1 MTVKTTVF
9 GYPRIGPQRELKKAL
24 EHYWSGK
31 ISQREL
37 IEEAEKLIINNA
49 NTIALHGI
57 DIIPSNEF
65 SLYDFILDLSFMF
78 NVIPKRFKKIEDPL
92 ERYFAIARGSADAP
106 ASEMTKWFNTNYHY
120 IVPEIESDTEFE
132 LRENKALKEF
142 ELLKNNLNLK
152 TKPVIVGPFTYLYCA
167 KVKNYTY
174 FSDSIV
180 SVYRRLLKELEE
192 SDVEEVQIDE
202 PAMVLELDNDVQTII
217 NCYRKITTG
226 LSKIKVYVQTY
237 YESLSQYEKIVYEL
251 PVHGIGFDFVEGKEN
266 LENILKFGFPEDK
279 TLIAGVVSGRDPWKT
294 DFKEALKLIETLT
307 KFTKHIILSNSC
319 PLMHLP
325 VTVKNESLPE
335 EILRLLSFANER
347 LEELTILKTA
357 INEGKEPPEQ
367 NLSMKFTNPEVQK
380 KISQIDENALCR
392 KPSFSERYEKQMEI
406 LKLPLFP
413 TTTIGSFPQTAE
425 LRKVRADYK
434 AGRISFEEYESFI
447 NNEIKRAI
455 EIQHDIGLD
464 VLVHGEFER
473 TDMVEFFAE
482 KLQGFAITKNGWV
495 QSYGSRCVR
504 PPIIYGDVWREKPLT
519 LKETLYAQSLTEK
532 PVKGILTGPVTILQW
547 SYQRK
552 DISKKEVAY
561 QIALALKEE
570 VIELEKAGIKIIQ
583 IDEPAFREGMP
594 LKKAKVDEYF
604 DWAIK
609 SFKIVISAVK
619 PETQIH
625 THMCYSEFNDII
637 DKIYAM
643 DADVISIEAS
653 RSKGEIL
660 KAFERFKYDRGIG
673 IGIYDIHSPRIP
685 SVQEMIEIVKR
696 SIKFID
702 KRLFWINPDC
712 GLKTRAWQEAIPAL
726 KNMVK
731 VAEIMRKEVEDVQK
745 YNKA

>member
-9 GYPRIGPQRELKKAL
+9 GYPKIGPQRELKKAL
-24 EHYWSGK
+24 EQYWSGK
-31 ISQREL
+31 ISQRKL
-37 IEEAEKLIINNA
+37 IDEAEKLIIYNA
-49 NTIALHGI
+49 KTIAQYEV
-57 DIIPSNEF
+57 DIIPSNDF
-65 SLYDFILDLSFMF
+65 SLYDFILDLSVMF
-78 NVIPKRFKKIEDPL
+78 NVIPERFRKIEDPL

-120 IVPEIESDTEFE
+120 IVPEIEYGTEFE
-132 LRENKALKEF
+132 LIENKALKEY

-167 KVKNYTY
+167 KLKDYAY
-174 FSDSIV
+174 FLDRIA
-180 SVYRRLLKELEE
+180 SVYMGVLKELEE

-202 PAMVLELDNDVQTII
+202 PAMVIDLDNNDTQAII
-217 NCYRKITTG
+217 DCYRKITSG
-226 LSKIKVYVQTY
+226 LSKIKLYVQTY

-251 PVHGIGFDFVEGKEN
+251 PVHGIGFDFVDGKEN
-266 LENILKFGFPEDK
+266 LENISKFGFPKDK

-294 DFKEALKLIETLT
+294 DFKEALKIIETLT
-307 KFTKHIILSNSC
+307 KFTENIILSNSC

-335 EILRLLSFANER
+335 EILCLLSFANER
-347 LEELTILKTA
+347 LDELAVLKTA
-357 INEGKEPPEQ
+357 INEGKAPSEQ
-367 NLSMKFTNPEVQK
+367 NLSMKFTNPEVKK

-406 LKLPLFP
+406 LKLPVFP
-413 TTTIGSFPQTAE
+413 TTTIGSFPQTPE
-425 LRKVRADYK
+425 IRKARADYK
-434 AGRISFEEYESFI
+434 AGRISLEEYESFI
-447 NNEIKRAI
+447 KDEIKKAI
-455 EIQHDIGLD
+455 EIQQEIGLD

-482 KLQGFAITKNGWV
+482 RLQGFAITKNGWV

-504 PPIIYGDVWREKPLT
+504 PPIIYGDVWRESPLT

-547 SYQRK
+547 SYPRK
-552 DISKKEVAY
+552 NVSKKEVAY

-570 VIELEKAGIKIIQ
+570 VVELEKAGIKIVQ

-609 SFKIVISAVK
+609 SFKIVTSSVK
-619 PETQIH
+619 AETQIH

-660 KAFERFKYDRGIG
+660 KAFEKFKYDRGIG
-673 IGIYDIHSPRIP
+673 VGVYDIHSPRVP
-685 SVQEMIEIVKR
+685 STEEMIEIVKR
-696 SIKFID
+696 AVKLID

-712 GLKTRAWQEAIPAL
+712 GLKTRAWQETIPSL

-731 VAEIMRKEVEDVQK
+731 VAEIMRKE
-745 YNKA
+745 A